1 MLNWNKFI
9 RFFWSHKDAAQTV
22 DPLNS
27 CHMINISDGYR
38 SWAKVRVQVFVACPV
53 FSPFCNSFFIFTQN
67 KGVEGLAPP
76 GPPRAPSQDLNTVSQ
91 Y

>member
-9 RFFWSHKDAAQTV
+9 RFFWIHKDAVQTV

-38 SWAKVRVQVFVACPV
+38 S
-53 FSPFCNSFFIFTQN
+53 
-67 KGVEGLAPP
+67 
-76 GPPRAPSQDLNTVSQ
+76 
-91 Y
+91 